1 MKHRTSITGIYAD
14 DFVILFCGSI
24 LKPSDLIEV
33 DLIIPK
39 FEGGDNTYKNKQL
52 LHRHCH
58 DSKTAS
64 DKETYPE
71 FRPREVPEGYQWVDD
86 MLILKQDVPMKKDV

>member
-1 MKHRTSITGIYAD
+1 M
-14 DFVILFCGSI
+14 
-24 LKPSDLIEV
+24 
-33 DLIIPK
+33 
-39 FEGGDNTYKNKQL
+39 
-52 LHRHCH
+52 HRHCH

>member
-39 FEGGDNTYKNKQL
+39 FEGSDNTYKNKHDTKTVL
-52 LHRHCH
+52 
-58 DSKTAS
+58 DSKTYQKPKLQ
-64 DKETYPE
+64 DLPE
-71 FRPREVPEGYQWVDD
+71 RCIWVND
-86 MLILKQDVPMKKDV
+86 MLILE